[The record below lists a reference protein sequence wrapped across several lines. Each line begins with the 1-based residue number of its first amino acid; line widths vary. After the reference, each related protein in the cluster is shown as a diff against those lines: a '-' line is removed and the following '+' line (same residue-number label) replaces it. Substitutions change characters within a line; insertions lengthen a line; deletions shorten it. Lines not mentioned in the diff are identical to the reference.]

1 MAKKLSELKNEDML
15 IIKNTG
21 IGDIVLSKDEL
32 VENLDHYRKRS
43 DNLEENIY
51 TTIQYKANI
60 QAWDMLEIA
69 IDNECENMYEC
80 WDFDIKRAIT
90 DEDIEEIQNV
100 IDRILSKGS
109 NISYI
114 ENEKVEF
121 DL

>member
-1 MAKKLSELKNEDML
+1 MSKKLSELKNEDML

-21 IGDIVLSKDEL
+21 SGDIVLSKDEL

-51 TTIQYKANI
+51 TTVQYKANI
-60 QAWDMLEIA
+60 KAWDMLEIA
-69 IDNECENMYEC
+69 IDNESENMYEC

-90 DEDIEEIQNV
+90 DEDIEEIQTV
-100 IDRILSKGS
+100 IDRILSKGA
-109 NISYI
+109 NTSYI

>member
-1 MAKKLSELKNEDML
+1 MVKKLSELKNEDML

-21 IGDIVLSKDEL
+21 SRDIVLSKGEL

-43 DNLEENIY
+43 DNLGENIY

-69 IDNECENMYEC
+69 IDNESENMYEC
-80 WDFDIKRAIT
+80 WDFDIKRVIT
-90 DEDIEEIQNV
+90 DDDIEEIQNV

>member
-1 MAKKLSELKNEDML
+1 MSKKLSELKNEDML

-21 IGDIVLSKDEL
+21 SGDIVLSKDEL
-32 VENLDHYRKRS
+32 VENLDHYRKIS
-43 DNLEENIY
+43 DKLEENIY

-60 QAWDMLEIA
+60 KAWDMLEIA
-69 IDNECENMYEC
+69 IDNESENMYEF

>member
-1 MAKKLSELKNEDML
+1 MSKKLSELKNEDMI
-15 IIKNTG
+15 IIKNIG

-51 TTIQYKANI
+51 TTIQYRANI
-60 QAWDMLEIA
+60 KAWDMLEIA
-69 IDNECENMYEC
+69 IDNESENIYEC

-90 DEDIEEIQNV
+90 DEDIEEIQTV

-109 NISYI
+109 NTSYI

>member
-1 MAKKLSELKNEDML
+1 MGKKLSELKNEDML
-15 IIKNTG
+15 IVKNTG
-21 IGDIVLSKDEL
+21 SGDIVLSKEEL

-51 TTIQYKANI
+51 TTIQYKVNI
-60 QAWDMLEIA
+60 KAWDMLEIA
-69 IDNECENMYEC
+69 IDNESENMYEF

-90 DEDIEEIQNV
+90 DDDIEEIQNV

>member
-1 MAKKLSELKNEDML
+1 MSKKLSELKNEDML

-21 IGDIVLSKDEL
+21 SEDIVLSKNEL
-32 VENLDHYRKRS
+32 VENLDHYRKIS

-69 IDNECENMYEC
+69 IDNESENMYEC

-90 DEDIEEIQNV
+90 DEDIEEIQKV

-109 NISYI
+109 NICYI

>member
-1 MAKKLSELKNEDML
+1 MCKKLSEIKNDDML

-21 IGDIVLSKDEL
+21 SGDIVLSKDEL
-32 VENLDHYRKRS
+32 VQNLDYYRETS
-43 DNLEENIY
+43 NNLEENIY

-69 IDNECENMYEC
+69 IDNESENMYEC
-80 WDFDIKRAIT
+80 WDFDIKRTIT
-90 DEDIEEIQNV
+90 DDDIEEIQNI
-100 IDRILSKGS
+100 IDMILSKGS

>member
-1 MAKKLSELKNEDML
+1 MSKKLSELKNEDMI
-15 IIKNTG
+15 IIKNIG
-21 IGDIVLSKDEL
+21 SGDIVLSKDEL

-51 TTIQYKANI
+51 TTIQYRANI
-60 QAWDMLEIA
+60 KAWDMLEIA
-69 IDNECENMYEC
+69 IDNESENMYEC

-90 DEDIEEIQNV
+90 DEDIEEIQTV

-109 NISYI
+109 NTSYI

>member
-1 MAKKLSELKNEDML
+1 MSKKLSELKNEDMI
-15 IIKNTG
+15 IIKNIG

-51 TTIQYKANI
+51 TTIQYRANI
-60 QAWDMLEIA
+60 KAWDMLEIA
-69 IDNECENMYEC
+69 IDNESENMYEC

-90 DEDIEEIQNV
+90 DEDIEEIQTV

-109 NISYI
+109 NTSYI

>member
-1 MAKKLSELKNEDML
+1 MCKKLSEIKNDDML

-21 IGDIVLSKDEL
+21 SGDIVLSKDEL
-32 VENLDHYRKRS
+32 VQNLDYYRETS
-43 DNLEENIY
+43 NNLEENIY

-60 QAWDMLEIA
+60 QALDMLEIA
-69 IDNECENMYEC
+69 IDNESENMYEC

-90 DEDIEEIQNV
+90 DDDIEEIQNI